1 METELIIKS
10 IIGLVVI
17 LTILIFLLFFEPNR
31 AKKELSKNKEIAQKI
46 NNDTNSSS
54 LVNTDLNYLVSILK
68 NKKSDA
74 KKLSEAL
81 ELIIKH
87 HGSVHQ
93 KLGIRPHPDFNIYMD
108 ILFTICRHKNTNKD
122 IIIKFDRELTKLNP
136 QYKQEINESITRGLN
151 SRGM

>member
-31 AKKELSKNKEIAQKI
+31 AKKELSKNKEVAQKI